1 MKYAKAQRILR
12 GEATASK
19 FQTKA
24 QSIIED
30 FLIDKVQ
37 RQSSINRGS
46 HRGAR
51 LGWKSPLR
59 GRRHRYARLEKRKE
73 RKVGVL
79 SAPLEKVKFT
89 SPLDF
94 RAQSRPQRKAHIAA
108 SFKDEKDKYQV
119 SA

>member
-51 LGWKSPLR
+51 LG
-59 GRRHRYARLEKRKE
+59 
-73 RKVGVL
+73 
-79 SAPLEKVKFT
+79 
-89 SPLDF
+89 
-94 RAQSRPQRKAHIAA
+94 
-108 SFKDEKDKYQV
+108 
-119 SA
+119 

>member
-37 RQSSINRGS
+37 RQSSIN
-46 HRGAR
+46 GATAELGQAENPHSAGEGTAT
-51 LGWKSPLR
+51 LGWKREKKERQVSCPLR
-59 GRRHRYARLEKRKE
+59 WKR
-73 RKVGVL
+73 
-79 SAPLEKVKFT
+79 
-89 SPLDF
+89 
-94 RAQSRPQRKAHIAA
+94 
-108 SFKDEKDKYQV
+108 
-119 SA
+119 